1 MNRLQDKVK
10 NPQGLFAFV
19 KRPWRF
25 NHICRR
31 VKTKSIF
38 FFLIW
43 IQVIACQEVPIDF
56 PLQSQ
61 NLSTLVVEGT
71 LTNERINHK
80 IKLSLPYTRQN
91 GTVTPAT
98 GAIVRVTDGTSAVV
112 LTEFPIGS
120 GEYYTPPARAVFGKT
135 YTLSIQY
142 QGKTYLAQD
151 RSSPVEPMP
160 ALDYRKVKELYAL
173 NLYETR
179 GDANFIDHQITWINT
194 PSCITGDKCEGR
206 IVFYDLNTIDVNE
219 IFKPK
224 KEDFNF
230 PANAIV
236 VRKKYSVSLAYKA
249 FLRSVLSETEWRGG
263 VFDVQ
268 RADATT
274 NLSEGAIGFFA
285 VSTVVSDTTIVVA
298 KP

>member
-1 MNRLQDKVK
+1 
-10 NPQGLFAFV
+10 
-19 KRPWRF
+19 
-25 NHICRR
+25 
-31 VKTKSIF
+31 
-38 FFLIW
+38 
-43 IQVIACQEVPIDF
+43 
-56 PLQSQ
+56 
-61 NLSTLVVEGT
+61 
-71 LTNERINHK
+71 
-80 IKLSLPYTRQN
+80 
-91 GTVTPAT
+91 
-98 GAIVRVTDGTSAVV
+98 
-112 LTEFPIGS
+112 
-120 GEYYTPPARAVFGKT
+120 
-135 YTLSIQY
+135 
-142 QGKTYLAQD
+142 
-151 RSSPVEPMP
+151 MP
-160 ALDYRKVKELYAL
+160 ALDYRKVNEQYAL

-179 GDANFIDHQITWINT
+179 GGANFIDHQITWINT
-194 PSCITGDKCEGR
+194 PSCITGNKCEGR

-236 VRKKYSVSLAYKA
+236 VRKKYSVSPAYKA

-268 RADATT
+268 REDATT